1 MLLIYLFVQ
10 PFHTQGFRYYIGINF
25 NIVMYMLFVDY
36 SVIVDV
42 LTTV

>member
-1 MLLIYLFVQ
+1 
-10 PFHTQGFRYYIGINF
+10 
-25 NIVMYMLFVDY
+25 MLFVDY

>member
-10 PFHTQGFRYYIGINF
+10 PFYTQGFRYCIGINF
-25 NIVMYMLFVDY
+25 NIFIDMLFVDY

-42 LTTV
+42 LTTL

>member
-10 PFHTQGFRYYIGINF
+10 PFHTQGFRYCIDINF
-25 NIVMYMLFVDY
+25 NIVIYMLFVDY